1 MSRHA
6 VHGGRTEAAEREFG
20 RADFLDFSANIN
32 PFWSPA
38 GPAEW
43 NGWLD
48 GVSRYPDPDASLV
61 RERLEMIYGAD
72 PGRLLPT
79 AGAIEGLYL
88 AARLFT
94 GRRVGIIEPA
104 FADYARAFEAAGGE
118 PSRVLLPPERWD
130 APISEWDQ
138 MLEPYAVVVLGRP
151 NNPTGTLQGCDVLAG
166 AMDAPSA
173 RAKVWIIDEAF
184 IEFVPDHERE
194 SFLPLL
200 ESYPSVIVVRSLT
213 KSWAIPGLRLGFVA
227 TANGAWLA
235 RLEEMQ
241 PPWSINAV
249 AQAWA
254 RHQLT
259 PARWREML
267 ETLRSLPALRAEF
280 AAKLERLPGV
290 RVHPGKANFL
300 LVDVERTHR
309 RAPGIYR
316 ALGREGLLVRVC
328 DGFYGLDADRYIRV
342 AVRRS
347 EENRRLVRTLA
358 ALLGD
363 APAGDG
369 GGDGLTLP
377 ETVPAA
383 PAPIRRTYHG
393 AKAMKALAVLGTSSN
408 SGKSWVATA
417 LCAWLWRRGV
427 KVAPFKA
434 QNMSNNSYVTLDG
447 GEIGRAQ
454 AAQAEACRLLPSVR
468 MNPILLKP
476 SGQLG
481 SQLVVLG
488 RARGH
493 LKAGEYY
500 ALIDQLWPV
509 VSDALE
515 HWRHACDVLV
525 LEGAGSPVELNLAAR
540 DIANLRP
547 VRHLDGKWLLVADIE
562 RGGVFAQIVGSW
574 NLLAPADRAR
584 TLGLIVNKFRGD
596 LSLFADA
603 AGHLAPHVDAPY
615 LGVLPYR
622 ADLQP
627 ESEDSLCSAAEER
640 GTGAT
645 IAWVRF
651 PHSSNSQDCN
661 AWSLDQGVRIRWV
674 TKPDELAQAA
684 AIVLPGSK
692 NTIADLRWLRE
703 SGLAGAVTAAARR
716 GAPVAG
722 ICGGYQMLG
731 RRLAD
736 PEGAAGDR
744 GEVPGLALLPV
755 ETRFCPEKEVRQ
767 VEAAWKDFSITW
779 TAYEIHM
786 GRTEV
791 PAESEALLRV
801 RNAAGWREEGIRC
814 GNVWGTYL
822 HGLFESPAARREF
835 AALAGI
841 TQHRAAEIPWRT
853 HLHRIYDG
861 MADLLEG
868 HLNLEGIRRYVEA

>member
-1 MSRHA
+1 MSHA
-6 VHGGRTEAAEREFG
+6 VHGGRIEAAAQEFG
-20 RADFLDFSANIN
+20 RTDFLDFSANVN
-32 PFWSPA
+32 PFWRPA
-38 GPAEW
+38 DATEW
-43 NGWLD
+43 SNWLD
-48 GVSRYPDPDASLV
+48 GISRYPEPDASLI
-61 RERLEMIYGAD
+61 RERLGTIYGVG

-88 AARLFT
+88 VARLFT
-94 GRRVGIIEPA
+94 DRRVGIVEPA
-104 FADYARAFEAAGGE
+104 FADYARAFEAAGCE
-118 PSRVLLPPERWD
+118 PSRVLLSPERWET
-130 APISEWDQ
+130 PIPAWGK
-138 MLEPYAVVVLGRP
+138 MLEPYEVIVLGRP
-151 NNPTGTLQGCDVLAG
+151 NNPTGTLQGRDALVRAAG
-166 AMDAPSA
+166 APWAQ
-173 RAKVWIIDEAF
+173 AKTWIIDEAF

-194 SFLPLL
+194 SLLPLL
-200 ESYPSVIVVRSLT
+200 ERFPSVIAVRSLT

-227 TANGAWLA
+227 TANGGWLA
-235 RLEEMQ
+235 RLEKMQ

-259 PARWREML
+259 PAGWREML
-267 ETLRSLPALRAEF
+267 ESLRPLPVLRAEL
-280 AAKLERLPGV
+280 AAELGRLPGL
-290 RVHPGKANFL
+290 RVHPGTANFL
-300 LVDVERTHR
+300 LVDVARTR
-309 RAPGIYR
+309 RHASEIYR
-316 ALGREGLLVRVC
+316 ALGREGLLVRTGE
-328 DGFYGLDADRYIRV
+328 GFYGLNADRYIRV
-342 AVRRS
+342 AVRRP
-347 EENRRLVRTLA
+347 EENRRLVR
-358 ALLGD
+358 ALVTVLED
-363 APAGDG
+363 APAGG
-369 GGDGLTLP
+369 GPALTATP
-377 ETVPAA
+377 AAA
-383 PAPIRRTYHG
+383 PASVRPVGPRR
-393 AKAMKALAVLGTSSN
+393 AKEMKALGVLGTSSN

-417 LCAWLWRRGV
+417 LCAWLWRHGV

-493 LKAGEYY
+493 VKAGDYY
-500 ALIDQLWPV
+500 AITDQLWTI

-515 HWRHACDVLV
+515 HWRRTCDVLV
-525 LEGAGSPVELNLAAR
+525 LEGAGSPVELNLATR
-540 DIANLRP
+540 DIVNLRP
-547 VRHLDGKWLLVADIE
+547 IRHLDGRWLLVSDIE

-574 NLLAPADRAR
+574 KLLSPADWAGA
-584 TLGLIVNKFRGD
+584 LGVIVNKFRGD

-603 AGHLAPHVDAPY
+603 GKYLAPHIEAPY

-627 ESEDSLCSAAEER
+627 ESEDSLCGAAEEH
-640 GTGAT
+640 GTGET

-703 SGLAGAVTAAARR
+703 NGLAEAVTAAARR
-716 GAPVAG
+716 GVPVAG

-731 RRLAD
+731 RQLAD
-736 PEGAAGDR
+736 PEGAAGDA
-744 GEVPGLALLPV
+744 GDAPGLGLLPV
-755 ETRFCPEKEVRQ
+755 QTRFCPEKEVRQ
-767 VEAAWKDFSITW
+767 VEAVWKDFSW
-779 TAYEIHM
+779 AAYEIHM
-786 GRTEV
+786 GRTDV
-791 PAESEALLRV
+791 PAGTEALLRV
-801 RNAAGWREEGIRC
+801 RNGAGWREEGIRC
-814 GNVWGTYL
+814 ENVWGTYL
-822 HGLFESPAARREF
+822 HGVFESPVVRREF

-841 TQHRAAEIPWRT
+841 TNHRAAEMPWRT
-853 HLHRIYDG
+853 HLLRIYDG
-861 MADLLEG
+861 MADLLEE